1 MKKRKLKKWEKSN
14 GKIWRD
20 KKRDVQDGSDTGD
33 KNIVE
38 GVIQKWLVFIGFI
51 RENLSKVANLDQKI
65 CKKKKIKGK
74 LGKDSITSSLHKINK
89 CKLSKVSKVVYF
101 K

>member
-1 MKKRKLKKWEKSN
+1 MEKRKLKKWEKSN

-20 KKRDVQDGSDTGD
+20 KKRDVQDESDTAD

-51 RENLSKVANLDQKI
+51 RENLSKVANLDQKT
-65 CKKKKIKGK
+65 CKKKTIKGK
-74 LGKDSITSSLHKINK
+74 LGKDSSSLHKINK

>member
-20 KKRDVQDGSDTGD
+20 KKRDVQDESDTGD

-38 GVIQKWLVFIGFI
+38 GVIQ
-51 RENLSKVANLDQKI
+51 ENLNKVANLDQKT
-65 CKKKKIKGK
+65 CKKKTITGE
-74 LGKDSITSSLHKINK
+74 LGKDSSSLHKTNK